1 MRIAAIVGLCMFLSA
16 CGLTGNGP
24 PATPV
29 AGVTNAPPQRASAPR
44 ITPPPVSPPLPPAD
58 VAAFKCADASG
69 GATGTAK
76 LTSVRIAEQVGSG
89 FDRFVLQFDTKVPSY
104 TVKRQAKPVFK
115 SGGSGQP
122 ITLSGAAG
130 VLVQIHSATA
140 SGSYTGATDSAHP
153 DYQAL
158 VEARLIEDFEGYLS
172 WGVGLAKPTCMRAFT
187 LSDPPRL
194 VIDFK
199 TP

>member
-1 MRIAAIVGLCMFLSA
+1 MILSA
-16 CGLTGNGP
+16 CGLSGAL
-24 PATPV
+24 PATTPV
-29 AGVTNAPPQRASAPR
+29 AGTTSTPPQRASAPR
-44 ITPPPVSPPLPPAD
+44 ITQPPVSPPLPPAE
-58 VAAFKCADASG
+58 VAAFRCADASG
-69 GATGTAK
+69 GVTGTAR
-76 LTSVRIAEQVGSG
+76 LSGVRATEPIG
-89 FDRFVLQFDTKVPSY
+89 FDRFVLQFDSRVPSY

-140 SGSYTGATDSAHP
+140 SGSYTGATDLAHP
-153 DYQAL
+153 DYQVV
-158 VEARLIEDFEGYLS
+158 VEARLVEDFEGYLA
-172 WGVGLAKPTCMRAFT
+172 WGLGLSKPTCMRAFT